1 MRVNALVL
9 AAALSLACIA
19 SGVAA
24 PKPAPP
30 SGAYTPKKAKLRPA
44 EDRIEQAVNRLIKKA
59 DEFWHAGDYEAAG
72 SQYYVIT
79 DLDPEYVEG
88 WTTYGWLL
96 WAGLKRHDAAM
107 RVFKRGLEHHPDTW
121 ELYFEIAYLEQHL
134 GHFLQAAQWYAKATQ
149 YNPPRYVWHA
159 RAHALE
165 YAGLA
170 DKSKALWKT
179 IIARFPDNPVASQNL
194 KRLEEGRV
202 RTRPN
207 LGIHEDD
214 APVPPWRPD
223 TEIDGPVAP
232 GSI

>member
-79 DLDPEYVEG
+79 DLDPEYVEAMG
-88 WTTYGWLL
+88 FAWL
-96 WAGLKRHDAAM
+96 
-107 RVFKRGLEHHPDTW
+107 
-121 ELYFEIAYLEQHL
+121 
-134 GHFLQAAQWYAKATQ
+134 AQRTMD
-149 YNPPRYVWHA
+149 
-159 RAHALE
+159 
-165 YAGLA
+165 GLA
-170 DKSKALWKT
+170 G
-179 IIARFPDNPVASQNL
+179 NL
-194 KRLEEGRV
+194 PSVTGATGPRI
-202 RTRPN
+202 
-207 LGIHEDD
+207 LGAIHL
-214 APVPPWRPD
+214 A
-223 TEIDGPVAP
+223 
-232 GSI
+232 